1 MIPELASVLKNAIE
15 SNLEERVAI
24 AFSGGVDS
32 SLVAKV
38 AQEHAQVELFSF
50 GTEKSE
56 DIYYAEHAARLMNLP
71 LFKSIATEEEIL
83 DLYKKCY
90 QIVPNDLLKV
100 ELLVPVYKVAQE
112 AKKRDH
118 EVILFG
124 SATEELFVG
133 YERYYRY
140 KEEGKNLDE
149 LLQEEYK
156 TLVNREI
163 SWIKRVCYKMNIQAR
178 FPFYN
183 EKLAAFAFSIPLELR
198 MEDKELKKGVLRE
211 AARMLG
217 VPPLIV
223 NRKKRAMQ
231 YGSGIHKILLK
242 NVQQIPS
249 ATI

>member
-1 MIPELASVLKNAIE
+1 MIPELASLLKTAIE
-15 SNLEERVAI
+15 SSLEERVAV

-32 SLVAKV
+32 SLVAQV
-38 AQEHAQVELFSF
+38 AKQHAQVELFSC

-56 DIYYAEHAARLMNLP
+56 DIYYAEHGARLMDLP
-71 LFKSIATEEEIL
+71 LFKSIISNEEIL

-100 ELLVPVYKVAQE
+100 ELLVPVYKIAQE

-118 EVILFG
+118 EVLLFG
-124 SATEELFVG
+124 SATEALFVG

-140 KEEGKNLDE
+140 KEEGKDLSK
-149 LLQEEYK
+149 LLQDEFK
-156 TLVNREI
+156 TIVNREI
-163 SWIKRVCYKMNIQAR
+163 SWIKKVCYKMNIQAR

-198 MEDKELKKGVLRE
+198 MEEKELKKGVLRE

-217 VPPLIV
+217 VPQLIV

-231 YGSGIHKILLK
+231 YGSGVHKIVLK
-242 NVQQIPS
+242 NAENIP
-249 ATI
+249 I